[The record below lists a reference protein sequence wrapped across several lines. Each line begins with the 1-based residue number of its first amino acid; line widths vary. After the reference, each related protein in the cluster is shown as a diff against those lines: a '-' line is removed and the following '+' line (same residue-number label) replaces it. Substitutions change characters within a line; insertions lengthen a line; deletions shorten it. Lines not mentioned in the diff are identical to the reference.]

1 MATVNTTA
9 EANLIA
15 QEQMKRVREVDFVS
29 QFTHNSLA
37 KLIEV
42 LGVTRKIAM
51 MEGTTMY
58 VYDVT
63 GELQDGNVPEGEI
76 IPLSQYE
83 VTKTPVGEI
92 KLHKWRK
99 AASAESIKKS
109 GYDAAVRDTDTAI
122 LRDVQKG
129 IRANLFGFLNGEIS
143 GATTASGADLQSA
156 LADAWGNI
164 QVLFE
169 DDTAEAVY
177 FVHPQDIASYLASA
191 DITTQE
197 AFGMKYVEDFLGL
210 GTVIISSRVKK
221 GTFVA
226 TAKENFIMYY
236 LTMNGDIAM
245 AFNLTADETGFIGI
259 KSGYQNEERAQIESL
274 VMSGIQF
281 LVEYAAGVVKGT
293 IGGA

>member
-1 MATVNTTA
+1 MANVETTA
-9 EANLIA
+9 EANLITA
-15 QEQMKRVREVDFVS
+15 EQMKRVREVDFVS

-37 KLIEV
+37 KLMEV

-58 VYDVT
+58 VYSVT

-274 VMSGIQF
+274 VMDGIQF

>member
-9 EANLIA
+9 EANLIT

-58 VYDVT
+58 VYSVT

-129 IRANLFGFLNGEIS
+129 IRANLFSFLNGEIS

-274 VMSGIQF
+274 VMDGIQF

>member
-9 EANLIA
+9 EANLITA
-15 QEQMKRVREVDFVS
+15 DQMKRVREVDFVS
-29 QFTHNSLA
+29 QFTNNTLA
-37 KLIEV
+37 KLMEV

-58 VYDVT
+58 VYSVT

-129 IRANLFGFLNGEIS
+129 IRANLFGFLNGEIA

-274 VMSGIQF
+274 VMDGIQF